1 MLGFVSRREFKEL
14 QNTVLELQKQLQEL
28 IKNYHSMLK
37 YYQQSC
43 DELHSIQSQIEE
55 LLTFKNQIECK
66 ILEYINLEK

>member
-1 MLGFVSRREFKEL
+1 MLGFVSRKEFKEL
-14 QNTVLELQKQLQEL
+14 QETVLELQKELQEL

-43 DELHSIQSQIEE
+43 DELHNIQNQIEE

-66 ILEYINLEK
+66 ILQYIKIEK